1 MGTSKR
7 RFIKWVESGLIIL
20 LVTLIA
26 NAVMT
31 TLTISDIQKAV
42 KVSDRK
48 IDRQVALI
56 TDEATTYE
64 TLQFLKGIEEA
75 QKTHGLVVTTQIV
88 EGSEDSIKRAFEI
101 AQLTGCEGIFVKL
114 KQNSIAKD
122 YIQAATE
129 QGIKVVV
136 VDHDVA
142 DSRRDAYVGANK
154 LLMGKKAA
162 EMVQKNQKK
171 PVQVLVILG
180 DAYSEKPGIALN
192 HYLNG
197 FRQIVEENK
206 EFISLEVAYTNTL
219 PAELILDKALGTQQV
234 NTVVCTDPL
243 DTIKVMNLLVDYNRI
258 QDIMLIGSGNLP
270 EITAAVTKKIIPASI
285 VVDYHL
291 MAVETINAFVSL
303 TSRQTQTAYKLIPIE
318 VLE

>member
-88 EGSEDSIKRAFEI
+88 DGSEDSIKRAFEI

-114 KQNSIAKD
+114 KQNGIAKD

-162 EMVQKNQKK
+162 EMVKKNQKK
-171 PVQVLVILG
+171 PISVLVILG

-206 EFISLEVAYTNTL
+206 EFVSLEVAYTNAL
-219 PAELILDKALGTQQV
+219 PAELILDKALETQQV